1 MRIKRQA
8 TVDPSDKCWACESP
22 LTESAWL
29 VEESEGRGEPIH
41 TIWLGCEDCTRFIY
55 VEEQLSLYVDTG
67 EEFVPIPL
75 EYITRLAVVVANV
88 KDVPRNDQR
97 VFLTV
102 NDRRIELPRW
112 TDETRPLIV
121 DEC

>member
-1 MRIKRQA
+1 MRIKHKA
-8 TVDPSDKCWACESP
+8 TVDYGDSCWGCEGS
-22 LTESAWL
+22 LAEGAWL

-41 TIWLGCEDCTRFIY
+41 TIWLGCEDCTRFIHL
-55 VEEQLSLYVDTG
+55 EELLTLYVDTG

-75 EYITRLAVVVANV
+75 EYITRLAVVVADV

-112 TDETRPLIV
+112 TNETRPLIV